1 MYSKPYTV
9 IITLKKIIIKINSV
23 CIPFPQVTIKLQAI
37 ATQTLGTKQK
47 CLFSKQDS
55 SQIKGMVCFFK
66 VRIST
71 AVEVV
76 CSFNDVLI
84 PPLMLQDFT
93 QLQKKHSE
101 GANLHFITKKLQG
114 LIYTHKNKIPFQLKL
129 KKKKTNSQKTLFFF
143 FFAKPQLPTQC
154 PEIEPPC
161 FTSLFSFIQ
170 PPHHT
175 RNIAIS

>member
-9 IITLKKIIIKINSV
+9 IITLKKKINTV
-23 CIPFPQVTIKLQAI
+23 CIPFQQVTIKLQAT

-55 SQIKGMVCFFK
+55 SQVKGMVCFFK

-76 CSFNDVLI
+76 CSFSDVLI

-114 LIYTHKNKIPFQLKL
+114 LTYTHKNKIPLQLKL
-129 KKKKTNSQKTLFFF
+129 KTKKNSQELFFF
-143 FFAKPQLPTQC
+143 CQTPASYLVP
-154 PEIEPPC
+154 
-161 FTSLFSFIQ
+161 
-170 PPHHT
+170 
-175 RNIAIS
+175 